1 MTEELRLRAN
11 GLQFRALAAGPTGGP
26 PVLLLHGFPEG
37 AESWL
42 PQLEAL
48 AGAGLRAVAPDLR
61 GYGGTD
67 MPEGEAAY
75 GIDPLLADVKG
86 LVEAIG
92 APAHVAG
99 HDWGAL
105 IGWVFAGRHPL
116 LVRSWA
122 ALSVGHPNATVR
134 AVAESQE
141 QREASSYI
149 RLFRRAGK
157 AEQVLS
163 ENGFQRIRAMFGTS
177 FPQSIVDRYLEGL
190 GRPGRLTAALN
201 YYRAALPQLA
211 LAARDVRVPTCLIW
225 GDRDPAL
232 RRLQADLTAGSVS
245 GPYALHVLEGAGH
258 WLQHERP
265 DEVSELL
272 VALCQRGTDR

>member
-11 GLQFRALAAGPTGGP
+11 GLQFRALAAGPEDGP

-75 GIDPLLADVKG
+75 GIDALLADVRG

-92 APAHVAG
+92 SPAHLAG

-105 IGWVFAGRHPL
+105 IGWVFAGGHPM

-122 ALSVGHPNATVR
+122 ALSVGHPNATAK

-141 QREASSYI
+141 QREASAYI
-149 RLFRRAGK
+149 RLFRKAGK

-163 ENGFQRIRAMFGTS
+163 ENGFQRLRAIFGAS
-177 FPQSIVDRYLEGL
+177 LPQRIVDRYLEGL
-190 GRPGRLTAALN
+190 ERPGRLTAALN
-201 YYRAALPQLA
+201 YYRTALPQLA
-211 LAARDVRVPTCLIW
+211 LAARDVRVPTRLIW
-225 GDRDPAL
+225 GDRDAAL
-232 RRLQADLTAGSVS
+232 RRLQADLTARCVS
-245 GPYALHVLEGAGH
+245 GPYDLHVLDGAGH

-272 VALCQRGTDR
+272 LALCQQGADR